1 MTDVTITW
9 DQGYLGTVLLTVQGV
24 NDCGESAASTALSI
38 AVDRLEGIEETSD
51 GVITVYPNPSRGVF
65 TIDGKNFTSN
75 NLNIKIINSIG
86 MCVYESDKVLFNNG
100 LISLDL
106 SELSNGVYFLVL
118 QDEKIMFTKRLLLR
132 K

>member
-1 MTDVTITW
+1 
-9 DQGYLGTVLLTVQGV
+9 
-24 NDCGESAASTALSI
+24 
-38 AVDRLEGIEETSD
+38 
-51 GVITVYPNPSRGVF
+51 
-65 TIDGKNFTSN
+65 
-75 NLNIKIINSIG
+75 